1 MTRVFK
7 SCLLPI
13 AASVAMVA
21 GLAAPSVAADRDKQF
36 FQSIEGTWAGSGE
49 IVAGK
54 YRGTKFTCTL
64 AGSTP
69 DKKLGMGLDGN
80 CRVGVFSQK
89 MTASIIPSKKT
100 GYQGQFMDGA
110 AGTGLD
116 IVSGNVVD
124 DRKVVFAIHRNDLK
138 GIMQA
143 RLPTN
148 DTMNVTISVRVEEEL
163 VPVIGM
169 ALKRVDGTAV
179 GAIAAK

>member
-7 SCLLPI
+7 SCLLPL
-13 AASVAMVA
+13 AASVAIVA
-21 GLAAPSVAADRDKQF
+21 GLAAPAAAADRDQRF
-36 FQSIEGTWAGSGE
+36 FQSIEGTWTGSGE

-54 YRGTKFTCTL
+54 YRGTKFNCTL
-64 AGSTP
+64 AGSSP

-80 CRVGVFSQK
+80 CRVGVFTQK
-89 MTASIIPSKKT
+89 MTATIIPSKKT

-110 AGTGLD
+110 AGAGMD
-116 IVSGNVVD
+116 IVAGNVVD
-124 DRKVVFAIHRNDLK
+124 DRKVVLAIHRNDLK

-143 RLPTN
+143 RLPTD

>member
-7 SCLLPI
+7 SCLLPL
-13 AASVAMVA
+13 ATSVAIVA
-21 GLAAPSVAADRDKQF
+21 GLAAPSAAADRDQRF

-54 YRGTKFTCTL
+54 YRGTKFNCTL

-89 MTASIIPSKKT
+89 MTASIIPSKKN

-116 IVSGNVVD
+116 IVGGNVVD

-138 GIMQA
+138 GVMQA
-143 RLPTN
+143 RLPTD
-148 DTMNVTISVRVEEEL
+148 DTMNVTISVRVDKEL

-179 GAIAAK
+179 GAIAAR